1 MRRDPDLYRRQE
13 FGWFLGALAGGMSSD
28 PDDPSRAREGRNR
41 VPDRAEQI
49 LLRSTLGVVL
59 RVERGHWTQQQLA
72 DAAGLDR
79 RTIDRLENGQ
89 RRPSTVSIW
98 RIARA
103 LRPRGTLRDRVAL
116 DERLRRAAGPS
127 LVHANTRP
135 HVARERVR
143 GELLAEAA
151 GAPVATDADSCGA
164 LVLADLAAA
173 AAAADDG
180 DHD

>member
-1 MRRDPDLYRRQE
+1 V
-13 FGWFLGALAGGMSSD
+13 
-28 PDDPSRAREGRNR
+28 REGRHR
-41 VPDRAEQI
+41 VPDRAERMR
-49 LLRSTLGVVL
+49 LTSGFGAVL
-59 RVERGHWTQQQLA
+59 RVERGHVTQAQLA

-89 RRPSTVSIW
+89 RRPSTSSVW
-98 RIARA
+98 KIARA
-103 LRPRGTLRDRVAL
+103 LRPGDSLRDRVAL

-127 LVHANTRP
+127 LVYAATRP

-151 GAPVATDADSCGA
+151 GAVVVTEVDVFGA
-164 LVLADLAAA
+164 VLLANLAAA
-173 AAAADDG
+173 AAEADDG

>member
-1 MRRDPDLYRRQE
+1 V
-13 FGWFLGALAGGMSSD
+13 
-28 PDDPSRAREGRNR
+28 REGRHR
-41 VPDRAEQI
+41 VPDRAEQ
-49 LLRSTLGVVL
+49 LRLRSTFGAVL
-59 RVERGHWTQQQLA
+59 RLERGHVTQAQLA

>member
-1 MRRDPDLYRRQE
+1 MRTDT
-13 FGWFLGALAGGMSSD
+13 G
-28 PDDPSRAREGRNR
+28 DPSRAREGRHR
-41 VPDRAEQI
+41 VPDRTEQGR
-49 LLRSTLGVVL
+49 LRSGFGAVL
-59 RVERGHWTQQQLA
+59 RVERGHWSQQQLG

-89 RRPSTVSIW
+89 RRPSTVSCW

-103 LRPRGTLRDRVAL
+103 LRPGDSLRDRVAL
-116 DERLRRAAGPS
+116 DERLRRAAGRS

-135 HVARERVR
+135 HGARERVR

-151 GAPVATDADSCGA
+151 GAPVVTGADVFGA
-164 LVLADLAAA
+164 VLLADLAAA

-180 DHD
+180 GHDD

>member
-1 MRRDPDLYRRQE
+1 MRTATGDP
-13 FGWFLGALAGGMSSD
+13 S
-28 PDDPSRAREGRNR
+28 SRARDRR
-41 VPDRAEQI
+41 HAVPDRAEQVR
-49 LLRSTLGVVL
+49 LRSTFGAVL
-59 RVERGHWTQQQLA
+59 RLERGHVTQQMLA

-79 RTIDRLENGQ
+79 RSVDRLENGA

-103 LRPRGTLRDRVAL
+103 LRPGDSMRDRVAL

-127 LVHANTRP
+127 LVYANTRP

-151 GAPVATDADSCGA
+151 GGAVATAADSCGA
-164 LVLADLAAA
+164 LILAALAAGAAA
-173 AAAADDG
+173 AEDG
-180 DHD
+180 TP